1 MVRASLELQGLR
13 VFAVRAVKKL
23 WSLMWTKKDAAWLAH
38 KARVD
43 ELFDTKYGLDTRGIT
58 HLSELEITGPNRPNG
73 VAHIAS
79 DPGEFA
85 DALASLQIKHEEFI
99 FIELG
104 SGKGR
109 ALLLALRF
117 PFRRIVGVEFALELH
132 RIAQANLVRVAA
144 TDGMDIGRVSL
155 IHADAAEFELPTE
168 PLVIYLYNPFNAYV
182 MKRVV
187 DRVRASHL
195 AHPRPI
201 YVIYAN
207 AFLENLWVDQGFKV
221 LVRGNAF
228 SLIAP
233 PSSAHPADMQVPI

>member
-1 MVRASLELQGLR
+1 MTGWRRKIATVRASLESQGLR
-13 VFAVRAVKKL
+13 VFAMRAANKL
-23 WSLMWTKKDAAWLAH
+23 WSLMSTKKDAAWLAH

-58 HLSELEITGPNRPNG
+58 QLSDLRITGPNRPNG

-79 DPGEFA
+79 DPDEFA

-99 FIELG
+99 FVDLG

-132 RIAQANLVRVAA
+132 RIAQANLVRFDA
-144 TDGMDIGRVSL
+144 TDGMDTGRISL
-155 IHADAAEFELPTE
+155 IHADAAQFELPTE

-187 DRVRASHL
+187 ERVLASHS
-195 AHPRPI
+195 ARPRPI
-201 YVIYAN
+201 YIIYAN
-207 AFLENLWVDQGFKV
+207 AFLEDLWVDQGFTV
-221 LVRGNAF
+221 LARGNAF

-233 PSSAHPADMQVPI
+233 T

>member
-1 MVRASLELQGLR
+1 MTGWRRKIATVRASLESQGLR
-13 VFAVRAVKKL
+13 VFAVRAANKL
-23 WSLMWTKKDAAWLAH
+23 WSLISTKKDTAWLAH

-58 HLSELEITGPNRPNG
+58 HLSNLEIAGPNRPNG

-79 DPGEFA
+79 DPDEFSN
-85 DALASLQIKHEEFI
+85 ALASLQIKHEEFI
-99 FIELG
+99 FIDLG

-132 RIAQANLVRVAA
+132 RIAQTNLVRFAA
-144 TDGMDIGRVSL
+144 AGGMDTGRVSL
-155 IHADAAEFELPTE
+155 VHVDATEFELPTE
-168 PLVIYLYNPFNAYV
+168 PLVIYMYNPFNAYV

-187 DRVRASHL
+187 DRVLASHS
-195 AHPRPI
+195 AYPRPI

-207 AFLENLWVDQGFKV
+207 PFLEELWVDQGFTV
-221 LVRGNAF
+221 LARGNTF
-228 SLIAP
+228 SLIVP
-233 PSSAHPADMQVPI
+233 P

>member
-1 MVRASLELQGLR
+1 MRAAG
-13 VFAVRAVKKL
+13 KL
-23 WSLMWTKKDAAWLAH
+23 WSLMSTKKDAAWLAH

-58 HLSELEITGPNRPNG
+58 HLSDLEITGPNRPNG

-79 DPGEFA
+79 DPDEFA
-85 DALASLQIKHEEFI
+85 NALASLQIRHEEFI
-99 FIELG
+99 FIDLG

-132 RIAQANLVRVAA
+132 RIAQSNLARFAA
-144 TDGMDIGRVSL
+144 TGGIDTGRISL
-155 IHADAAEFELPTE
+155 VHADASEFELPAD

-187 DRVRASHL
+187 GRVLASHA

-201 YVIYAN
+201 YVVYAN
-207 AFLENLWVDQGFKV
+207 AFLENLWADRGFRV
-221 LVRGNAF
+221 LARGNAF

-233 PSSAHPADMQVPI
+233 P

>member
-1 MVRASLELQGLR
+1 MTGLPRKIAAVRASLQAQGWR
-13 VFAVRAVKKL
+13 GFAMRAVDKL
-23 WSLMWTKKDAAWLAH
+23 RSLISTKDVAWLAH

-43 ELFDTKYGLDTRGIT
+43 ELFDTKFGLDTRGIT
-58 HLSELEITGPNRPNG
+58 QLSGLEIAGPNRPNG

-79 DPGEFA
+79 DPDEFA
-85 DALASLQIKHEEFI
+85 DALASLQIRHEDFI
-99 FIELG
+99 FVDLG

-132 RIAQANLVRVAA
+132 RIAQANLVRFAA
-144 TDGMDIGRVSL
+144 TGGMDTGRISL
-155 IHADAAEFELPTE
+155 VHADAAEFELPME

-187 DRVRASHL
+187 KRVLDSHT

-207 AFLENLWVDQGFKV
+207 AFLENLWLEQGCTV
-221 LVRGNAF
+221 LARGSAF

-233 PSSAHPADMQVPI
+233 P